1 MQHEPVFLLSPWA
14 EPASRWHHGAMW
26 CLTSAVVWALTLPMD
41 WSHLGSIESTPRAV
55 RPASE
60 VQGDLQDVSDESL
73 RKIWSALPKE
83 DQKEI
88 SAWYRAE
95 CDRRRTLAR
104 QLERHVFHSLKEARG
119 KWGILEPASVYNG
132 AKHAPAQP
140 IMRTMLAPQDP
151 KVLAERKRM
160 GLTQVNPAP
169 AWVYDWGTG
178 MVQQSEQP
186 FAPDHL
192 FELAL
197 AGRAPE
203 QDLAIALIEQALDLG
218 TLRPIHKAFGHTYA
232 SRTGTAYSGI
242 SLYDAWGSGVKIEMP
257 DVECLGIL
265 HDVEDDWRSFSAPVP
280 GGQQARLYKRIGKMF
295 HSIRRERGLAQALAS
310 SYFNAD
316 PRLDPTYSSATD
328 RLQLFW
334 TKHDSAL
341 DVSRAALPASSDW
354 DAWWESLALLQTD
367 EDLLERAAQRR
378 MSLRTEGVR
387 LRGIMVWV
395 LREWGALKDK

>member
-1 MQHEPVFLLSPWA
+1 ML
-14 EPASRWHHGAMW
+14 
-26 CLTSAVVWALTLPMD
+26 
-41 WSHLGSIESTPRAV
+41 
-55 RPASE
+55 ASE
-60 VQGDLQDVSDESL
+60 VHGDFQDVSDESL
-73 RKIWSALPKE
+73 RKIWLALPKE
-83 DQKEI
+83 ERKEI

-104 QLERHVFHSLKEARG
+104 QLERHVFHSFKEARG
-119 KWGILEPASVYNG
+119 NWDKLEPAGVYDG

-151 KVLAERKRM
+151 RVAVERKRM
-160 GLTQVNPAP
+160 GLTLVGPAP

-178 MVQQSEQP
+178 RVLQSEQP

-203 QDLAIALIEQALDLG
+203 QDLAIALIEQSLDLG
-218 TLRPIHKAFGHTYA
+218 TLRPIHKAFSHTYA
-232 SRTGTAYSGI
+232 SRTGTAFAGI

-265 HDVEDDWRSFSAPVP
+265 HDVEDDWRSFSAPVA
-280 GGQQARLYKRIGKMF
+280 GRQQAPLYKRIGKMF
-295 HSIRRERGLAQALAS
+295 HRIRRERSLAQALAA

-316 PRLDPTYSSATD
+316 PKLDPTYSSATD

-334 TKHDSAL
+334 AKHDSAL
-341 DVSRAALPASSDW
+341 DVSRGALPASSEW
-354 DAWWESLALLQTD
+354 DAWWETLALLQTD

-378 MSLRTEGVR
+378 MSLRAEGVR

-395 LREWGALKDK
+395 MREWGALKDK

>member
-1 MQHEPVFLLSPWA
+1 MLRL
-14 EPASRWHHGAMW
+14 ASV
-26 CLTSAVVWALTLPMD
+26 LVWAMTLPMS
-41 WSHLGSIESTPRAV
+41 WSHPGSTESAPRAV
-55 RPASE
+55 APASE
-60 VQGDLQDVSDESL
+60 VHGDPQDVDDERL
-73 RKIWSALPKE
+73 RKIWTALPIE
-83 DQKEI
+83 EREEI

-104 QLERHVFHSLKEARG
+104 QLERHVFHSLREARG
-119 KWGILEPASVYNG
+119 NWGQLQQASVYDG

-140 IMRTMLAPQDP
+140 ILRKMLPPENP
-151 KVLAERKRM
+151 KVVAERKRM
-160 GLTQVNPAP
+160 GLTQVEPAP
-169 AWVYDWGTG
+169 AWVYDWATG
-178 MVQQSEQP
+178 MVLQWDKP

-257 DVECLGIL
+257 DIECLGIL
-265 HDVEDDWRSFSAPVP
+265 HDVENDWRSFTAPVP
-280 GGQQARLYKRIGKMF
+280 GGQQASLYKRIGKMF
-295 HSIRRERGLAQALAS
+295 HSIRRERGLAQALAA
-310 SYFNAD
+310 SYFDAD
-316 PRLDPTYSSATD
+316 PELDPTYSSATD

-341 DVSRAALPASSDW
+341 DESRAALPVSSEW
-354 DAWWESLALLQTD
+354 DDWWESLALLQTD
-367 EDLLERAAQRR
+367 ADLAELAAQRR
-378 MSLRTEGVR
+378 MSLRAEGGR

-395 LREWGALKDK
+395 LREWGALKNR